1 MPEGPELEGQAGR
14 LEFTSMVCIEMRMTV
29 AYRGGQVQVI
39 WPNDGSQEWLQSRG
53 ATAEKRLVVALILTV
68 LLRRLWREHRV

>member
-1 MPEGPELEGQAGR
+1 MAS
-14 LEFTSMVCIEMRMTV
+14 TVCIELSMTV

-39 WPNDGSQEWLQSRG
+39 GPNDGSQERLQSRG